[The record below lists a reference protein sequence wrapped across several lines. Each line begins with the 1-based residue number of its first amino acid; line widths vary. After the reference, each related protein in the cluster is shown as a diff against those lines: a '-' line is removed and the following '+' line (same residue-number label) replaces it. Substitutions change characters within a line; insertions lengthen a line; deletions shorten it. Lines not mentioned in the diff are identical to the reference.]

1 MACLL
6 YFATQN
12 KHKLQEAQAILGQKH
27 PILGLADLHKS
38 ALREPYDSL
47 RANAVVK
54 ATYIAKRYNVNC
66 FSEDT
71 GLFVPTLQG
80 APGVHTARYAGP
92 QATDTENCEKL
103 CRALK
108 DNQNKEAYFCSIIAL
123 CYAGTLSCFEG
134 RCYGHIRPIPRG
146 ISGFGYDPIFL
157 PDGSTRSFAEMSQTE
172 KNTRSHRR
180 KALQALSQH
189 LTKQRTH

>member
-1 MACLL
+1 ML

-12 KHKLQEAQAILGQKH
+12 THKLQEAQAILGQTH

-38 ALREPYDSL
+38 ALREPYNSL
-47 RANAVVK
+47 RENAVVK

-71 GLFVPTLQG
+71 GLFVPALQG

-92 QATDTENCEKL
+92 HATDKENCEKL
-103 CRALK
+103 CLALK
-108 DNQNKEAYFCSIIAL
+108 DRHHTAAYFCSIIAL
-123 CYAGTLSCFEG
+123 CYAGTVCCFEG
-134 RCYGHIRPIPRG
+134 RCDGHIRPILKG

-157 PDGSTRSFAEMSQTE
+157 PNGGIRSFAEMSQTE
-172 KNTRSHRR
+172 KNSCSHRHN
-180 KALQALSQH
+180 ALQALSQH
-189 LTKQRTH
+189 LTKQHAH